1 MSSVLEQRILPGS
14 DAAGLRLWLP
24 VMLGLAVMYVPTYVD
39 LARGLWQD
47 EAHAHGPII
56 LAAVAWLVWR
66 ERAALVGAPT
76 RSATLA
82 GSAALALGLALYI
95 IGRSQRVALLEV
107 GSHIP
112 VFAGTVLLF
121 LGWRALA
128 RLWFPLVFLSFL
140 VPLPGFVVE
149 SITGPLKNIVSQVV
163 ELVLYGLD
171 YPIARTGVILSIG
184 QYQLLVADACSGLN
198 SIYSLAALGLL
209 YLRLAASGNFL
220 RAAFLLASIIPI
232 ALAANIVRVLI
243 LILMTFHLGDEAG
256 QSFLH
261 GFAGMTL
268 FAAALLL
275 LIGFDA
281 LLRRVPALRG
291 AGAPA

>member
-1 MSSVLEQRILPGS
+1 
-14 DAAGLRLWLP
+14 
-24 VMLGLAVMYVPTYVD
+24 MLGLAVIYVPTYID
-39 LARGLWQD
+39 LAHGLWRD

-56 LAAVAWLVWR
+56 LAVVSWLVWR
-66 ERAALVGAPT
+66 QRAAFVGAPT

-82 GSAALALGLALYI
+82 GSAALALGLAFYI
-95 IGRSQRVALLEV
+95 IGRSQRVALFEV

-112 VFAGTVLLF
+112 VFAGTVLLL

-149 SITGPLKNIVSQVV
+149 SITGPHKNIVSQVV
-163 ELVLYGLD
+163 ESVLYGLD

-209 YLRLAASGNFL
+209 YLHLVASGNTA
-220 RAAFLLASIIPI
+220 RAALLLASIIPI

-243 LILMTFHLGDEAG
+243 LILITFHLGDETG

-268 FAAALLL
+268 FATALLL
-275 LIGFDA
+275 LLGFDA
-281 LLRRVPALRG
+281 VLRRVPALRG

>member
-1 MSSVLEQRILPGS
+1 
-14 DAAGLRLWLP
+14 
-24 VMLGLAVMYVPTYVD
+24 MYVPSYGD
-39 LARGLWQD
+39 LAHGQWQV
-47 EAHAHGPII
+47 EVQAHGQII
-56 LAAVAWLVWR
+56 VAVVAWLVWR
-66 ERAALVGAPT
+66 ERAARVGAPT

-95 IGRSQRVALLEV
+95 IGRSQRVALFEV

-112 VFAGTVLLF
+112 VFAGTVLLL

-198 SIYSLAALGLL
+198 SIYSLAALRLL
-209 YLRLAASGNFL
+209 YLLLAASPNL
-220 RAAFLLASIIPI
+220 SPSSLLPATTTPI
-232 ALAANIVRVLI
+232 
-243 LILMTFHLGDEAG
+243 
-256 QSFLH
+256 
-261 GFAGMTL
+261 
-268 FAAALLL
+268 
-275 LIGFDA
+275 
-281 LLRRVPALRG
+281 
-291 AGAPA
+291 